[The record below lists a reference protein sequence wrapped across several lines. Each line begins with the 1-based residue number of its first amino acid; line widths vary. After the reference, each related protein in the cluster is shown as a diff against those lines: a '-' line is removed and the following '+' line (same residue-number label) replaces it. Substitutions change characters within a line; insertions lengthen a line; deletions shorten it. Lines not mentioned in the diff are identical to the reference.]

1 MSDRSDRREHE
12 SETESGSVEG
22 DPLDRP
28 HDIEALRITYEGAR
42 TVLDAQLQ
50 RITDIDDKAAT
61 VLRIDSLLLGLL
73 VTTATLITRVRE
85 QQLAEFV
92 NPLTAIG
99 IGLIVVSLLAAIVTY
114 TISET
119 VSGVG
124 PDGTERLVERRYT
137 EREWLVLLNRSA
149 AAWMR
154 ENERANRRNARA
166 MNASPYAL
174 GVGVALVVLG
184 IALSTVSP

>member
-1 MSDRSDRREHE
+1 MSDRSDRGEHE

-73 VTTATLITRVRE
+73 VTAATLITRVRG

-99 IGLIVVSLLAAIVTY
+99 VGLIVVSLLAAIVTY

-124 PDGTERLVERRYT
+124 PDGIERRYT